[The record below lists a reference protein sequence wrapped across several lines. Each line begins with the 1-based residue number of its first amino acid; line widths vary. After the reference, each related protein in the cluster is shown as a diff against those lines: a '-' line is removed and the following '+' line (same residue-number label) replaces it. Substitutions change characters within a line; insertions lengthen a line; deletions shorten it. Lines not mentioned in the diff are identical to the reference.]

1 MVCSQWSVLLPA
13 LHMNF
18 LHECFNLP
26 FASCEAVFLRPFK
39 NSFMKQVAFI
49 LTLLVSVS
57 AYSQRDYKAN
67 VEIVRDSFGVPHI
80 FGKTDADV
88 GYGLGWATCE
98 DDFKTLQWMFLAG
111 KKMAGRNLGK
121 DGAIID
127 YAVNL
132 LRVRE
137 LVDERYEK
145 DLSPHVREIIE
156 AMTAGVNS
164 YAKLH
169 PDEVII
175 KKAFPASPHDIVAG
189 YVLAESLLSGIDGPL
204 KRIVN
209 GTQPTVAFAEKGHGS
224 NGIAFNSAKTKDG
237 STYLDIN
244 SHQPLEGPLSWYE
257 VHLCSEEGWN
267 VMGGTFHGGVTV
279 FHGVNEYLGW
289 AHTVNNFDGVDVFQ
303 LEADPKKKGNYLVD
317 GVSYPLEVK
326 TVWLHVNLAKKGK
339 FILPVAKKVWWSKYG
354 ATLVTKKG
362 IFAIRLGANMNVKT
376 IEQYFRM
383 NKAHNYTEFRKA
395 MDIQGA
401 AMMTTVYADRYDT
414 IMCLSNGL
422 VPMRA
427 KGYDWLNTVPGNT
440 SKTLWTTFHP
450 ESDLPQVT
458 NPKSGY
464 IFNFNNSA
472 FDCTAP
478 EDDPKPADYDPTMGY
493 TLTPTSRS
501 LRFNELIKKYK
512 KVDWNDFLA
521 LKYDEGYGSH
531 IHFFKDFP
539 IDDIFDITAKANPD
553 ISDVI
558 TKFQL
563 WDKYRTAPVTDTN
576 FAIIYKTFWNIYSD
590 SKDTLESYYNKNEK
604 ARHEFFISS
613 MRKSK
618 KEMLR
623 DFGTINVPL
632 GDLQRHTRGDVD
644 LPLGGGPD
652 MIRAAYPQPYK
663 NGRFRTFVGDSYIML
678 IRFTKDGPE
687 VHTISPYGASNK
699 PNSPH
704 YTDQMRMYANKQTK
718 LMTFDKAQIY
728 KKAEKIYHPQ

>member
-1 MVCSQWSVLLPA
+1 
-13 LHMNF
+13 
-18 LHECFNLP
+18 
-26 FASCEAVFLRPFK
+26 
-39 NSFMKQVAFI
+39 
-49 LTLLVSVS
+49 
-57 AYSQRDYKAN
+57 
-67 VEIVRDSFGVPHI
+67 
-80 FGKTDADV
+80 
-88 GYGLGWATCE
+88 
-98 DDFKTLQWMFLAG
+98 MFLAG

-156 AMTAGVNS
+156 AMTAGVNQ

-169 PDEVII
+169 PDEVLI

-189 YVLAESLLSGIDGPL
+189 YVLAESLLSGVDGPL
-204 KRIVN
+204 KRIVA
-209 GTQPTVAFAEKGHGS
+209 GTQPEIPFAEKGKGS

-237 STYLDIN
+237 ATYLDIN

-257 VHLCSEEGWN
+257 IHLCSEEGWN
-267 VMGGTFHGGVTV
+267 IMGGTFHGGVTV

-303 LEADPKKKGNYLVD
+303 LQPDPKKKKTHYLVD

-326 TVWLHVNLAKKGK
+326 TAWLHVNLAKKGK
-339 FILPVAKKVWWSKYG
+339 FILPVGKKVWWSKYG

-362 IFAIRLGANMNVKT
+362 MFAIRLGANTNVKT
-376 IEQYFRM
+376 NEQYFQI
-383 NKAHNYTEFRKA
+383 NNSHKYTELRKA
-395 MDIQGA
+395 LDIQGA

-422 VPMRA
+422 VPVRA

-440 SKTLWTTFHP
+440 SKTLWTTYHP
-450 ESDLPQVT
+450 ESDLPQVV

-464 IFNFNNSA
+464 VFNFNNSA

-478 EDDPKPADYDPTMGY
+478 EDDPKPANYDPTMGY
-493 TLTPTSRS
+493 TMTPTSRS
-501 LRFNELIKKYK
+501 LRFNEIIKKYN

-521 LKYDEGYGSH
+521 LKYDEGYGKD

-539 IDDIFDITAKANPD
+539 IEDLFSINPETYPD
-553 ISDVI
+553 IADVLA
-558 TKFQL
+558 KVKV
-563 WDKYRTAPVTDTN
+563 WNAYRLAPVTDSN
-576 FAIIYKTFWNIYSD
+576 FAVVYKTMWNLYSD
-590 SKDTLESYYNKNEK
+590 SKDDMIPALNKDAK
-604 ARHEFFISS
+604 ARNDFFVASL
-613 MRKSK
+613 RKTK
-618 KEMLR
+618 LEMLR
-623 DFGTINVPL
+623 DFGTLNIAL
-632 GDLQRHTRGDVD
+632 GDLQRHQRGDVD
-644 LPLGGGPD
+644 LALGGGPD

-678 IRFTKDGPE
+678 IKFTKKGPE
-687 VHTISPYGASNK
+687 VHTVAPYGSSNK
-699 PNSPH
+699 ANSKH
-704 YTDQMRMYANKQTK
+704 YTDQMKLYVNKQTK
-718 LMTFDKAQIY
+718 LMTFDKATIY
-728 KKAEKIYHPQ
+728 KNAEKVYHPQ

>member
-1 MVCSQWSVLLPA
+1 MRK
-13 LHMNF
+13 F
-18 LHECFNLP
+18 LTGL
-26 FASCEAVFLRPFK
+26 V
-39 NSFMKQVAFI
+39 
-49 LTLLVSVS
+49 LLVSVS
-57 AYSQRDYKAN
+57 LFAQRDYKAN

-111 KKMAGRNLGK
+111 KKMAGLHMGK

-137 LVDERYEK
+137 LVDERYDK

-156 AMTAGVNS
+156 AMTLGVNR
-164 YAKLH
+164 YAELH
-169 PDEVII
+169 PEEVIV
-175 KKAFPASPHDIVAG
+175 KKSFPASPKDIVAG
-189 YVLAESLLSGIDGPL
+189 YVLAEALLSGVDGPL

-209 GTQPTVAFAEKGHGS
+209 GTQPTVPFAEKGKGS
-224 NGIAFNSAKTKDG
+224 NGIAFNSSKTKDG
-237 STYLDIN
+237 SVYLDIN

-257 VHLCSEEGWN
+257 IHLCSEEGWN
-267 VMGGTFHGGVTV
+267 IMGGTFHGGVTV

-303 LEADPKKKGNYLVD
+303 LQPDPKKKNHYLVD

-326 TVWLHVNLAKKGK
+326 TATLKVNLSKKGK
-339 FILPVAKKVWWSKYG
+339 FVLPVKKKVWWSQYG

-376 IEQYFRM
+376 IEQYFQM
-383 NKAHNYTEFRKA
+383 NKAKNFTEFRRA
-395 MDIQGA
+395 LDIQGA

-414 IMCLSNGL
+414 IYCLSNGL
-422 VPMRA
+422 LPVRA
-427 KGYDWLNTVPGNT
+427 PGYDWENTVPGNT

-450 ESDLPQVT
+450 EKDLPQVI

-464 IFNFNNSA
+464 VFNFNNSA

-478 EDDPKPADYDPTMGY
+478 EDDPKPANYDPTMGY

-501 LRFNELIKKYK
+501 LRFNEIIKNYK
-512 KVDWNDFLA
+512 KVDWNDFLT
-521 LKYDEGYGSH
+521 LKYDEGYGH
-531 IHFFKDFP
+531 QIHFFKDYP
-539 IDDIFDITAKANPD
+539 VDDIFDLSAKDYPD
-553 ISDVI
+553 LTDILG
-558 TKFQL
+558 KFKA
-563 WDKYRTAPVTDTN
+563 WNSYRMAPVTDTN
-576 FAIIYKTFWNIYSD
+576 FAPIYKTFWTLYSD
-590 SKDTLESYYNKNEK
+590 TKDNEALY
-604 ARHEFFISS
+604 ARDSVKRREFFVASL
-613 MRKSK
+613 RKTK
-618 KEMLR
+618 AEMLK
-623 DFGTINVPL
+623 DFGTLNIQL
-632 GDLQRHTRGDVD
+632 GDLQRHQRGDVD

-687 VHTISPYGASNK
+687 VHTVAPYGASNK
-699 PNSPH
+699 PGSPH
-704 YTDQMRMYANKQTK
+704 YTDQMKLYANKQTK
-718 LMTFDKAQIY
+718 LMTFDKAKIY
-728 KKAEKIYHPQ
+728 RTAEKVYHPQ